1 MRYSLALPEHLVQ
14 EAKVLTGNSDIS
26 LDQFFI
32 RAIFKRIYELKAHKL
47 LEDNIEHSSVEDA
60 LDILDQLLN
69 VE

>member
-1 MRYSLALPEHLVQ
+1 MLYSLTLPNHLVQ
-14 EAKVLTGNSDIS
+14 EAKSLIDNSDIS
-26 LDQFFI
+26 LDQFFM

-47 LEDNIEHSSVEDA
+47 LEDNVEHSSVEDA